1 MLYLS
6 NMVEHKKRHLNKGF
20 TIVELL
26 IVVVV
31 IAVLAAIT
39 IVAYTGIQNRAKA
52 SAAETAASQVSKKLK
67 VYFIENAEV
76 YPAAAGQAG
85 IDNLAPLGFTNSTNT
100 TYEYSANNSINPKT
114 FCVTVTANSVSYYSS
129 QDTAEPQLGGCP
141 GHSANGVA
149 TITNLVTNPSV
160 ESNNTGWGAPNSAVL
175 LRQAGSALH
184 GAQGMRY
191 TAPANNLD
199 SGAQIPV
206 GSSLTAGQSYTASV
220 TVRAVT
226 AGNYS
231 LSVQGTA
238 GAPGRDTRM
247 LTAGQTARFVFTW
260 TPSSTGSIAFY
271 VLRQGGQ
278 AGAHDFDVDGA
289 MLLQNSTNSVFADGS
304 TSGWIWN
311 GATNNSTSTGLPQ

>member
-1 MLYLS
+1 
-6 NMVEHKKRHLNKGF
+6 MVEYKKQQLQNGF

-52 SAAETAASQVSKKLK
+52 SAAETAASQVAKKLK
-67 VYFIENAEV
+67 VYSVENADG
-76 YPAAAGQAG
+76 YPTAAGPSG
-85 IDNLAPLGFTNSTNT
+85 IDNLAALGFSDSGTT
-100 TYEYSANNSINPKT
+100 TYEYSANNSVNPKT

-160 ESNNTGWGAPNSAVL
+160 ETNTTGWGAPNSAVPV
-175 LRQAGSALH
+175 RQAGSALH

-220 TVRAVT
+220 SVRAIT

-238 GAPGRDTRM
+238 GAAGRDTRTM
-247 LTAGQTARFVFTW
+247 TASQTARFVYTW
-260 TPSSTGSIAFY
+260 TPGSTGSVAFY
-271 VLRQGGQ
+271 LLRNGGQ

-289 MLLQNSTNSVFADGS
+289 MLLQNSTNSVYSDGS
-304 TSGWIWN
+304 TNGWIWN